1 MKLSKSTLDDARQ
14 SVVNRQLSLG
24 GGRFEILFS
33 VPHRPSRARARR
45 VVRLSSERLGL
56 IDDALLG
63 TSGTRRRRGVFE
75 TGSHAKIGDVDFDV
89 GVHEGEPVRPRV
101 SASTLFERAVE
112 RYSRLSQ
119 EDALAR
125 SRVDVKQSKL
135 ERAIRTRDTSI
146 ELLARRLATGN
157 LEP

>member
-1 MKLSKSTLDDARQ
+1 
-14 SVVNRQLSLG
+14 
-24 GGRFEILFS
+24 
-33 VPHRPSRARARR
+33 
-45 VVRLSSERLGL
+45 
-56 IDDALLG
+56 
-63 TSGTRRRRGVFE
+63 
-75 TGSHAKIGDVDFDV
+75 
-89 GVHEGEPVRPRV
+89 V

-112 RYSRLSQ
+112 RYSRLSH

-135 ERAIRTRDTSI
+135 ERAIRTRDASI